1 MSGWT
6 RSSDGTGGRR
16 GGASASFIRDVS
28 VAVAIDVDVVVAS
41 RRRSR
46 RPTRGAARAPRRRA
60 AAATTAMTT
69 TSEHEA
75 RRARTSTAAPRWRR
89 RRSPPRRPS
98 TPRCVASARP
108 RERRRRGGTTTTTT
122 TTRAQVSGGASS
134 GCRPRAR
141 GTAPCRASDVSRAP
155 TTSDEASRCLRLW
168 LKKQQRAARAASA
181 LSSGRARA
189 PLGSTT
195 APAML

>member
-1 MSGWT
+1 MDERMDEVVGRDGRTT
-6 RSSDGTGGRR
+6 RGSERVVHQGCR
-16 GGASASFIRDVS
+16 

-75 RRARTSTAAPRWRR
+75 ARAHLHGGAAMASSSLPAAATVDAEMRLLRATAREATTRRHDDDDDARASLG
-89 RRSPPRRPS
+89 RSILGMPP
-98 TPRCVASARP
+98 TSARH
-108 RERRRRGGTTTTTT
+108 
-122 TTRAQVSGGASS
+122 GAMSRV
-134 GCRPRAR
+134 GR
-141 GTAPCRASDVSRAP
+141 TVSRAP

-168 LKKQQRAARAASA
+168 LQKQQRAARAASA